1 MKIKALTDRDRMN
14 PPLMT
19 MRTRMLFAEPLTTTM
34 THGVV
39 TPLASISTI
48 RVHGTGAQ
56 GTMTRSSL
64 ADIRTTWDIRTVT
77 MDMAIPTTDTAT
89 AGTFLTMASS
99 DIPG

>member
-1 MKIKALTDRDRMN
+1 MKIKAHTDQDPMN
-14 PPLMT
+14 PSPMT
-19 MRTRMLFAEPLTTTM
+19 TRTRMLFAEPLTTTR
-34 THGVV
+34 TRGVG
-39 TPLASISTI
+39 TLLASISTI

-89 AGTFLTMASS
+89 AGTFLTTASS